1 MDNESIKA
9 ALRKDAA
16 LQEILKK
23 MSPEVQASFT
33 ERQLADIKLAV
44 SARTWGNHLI
54 DLRSTIRFFRYRYYF
69 VFLIGRNRRQYS
81 ARELR
86 VGLLLKSAV
95 LSTFLFFCALLGL
108 LMLYLIKSAA
118 GIDIFP
124 GFSLG
129 IWSWFKEV
137 FLL

>member
-44 SARTWGNHLI
+44 SARTWGSHLI
-54 DLRSTIRFFRYRYYF
+54 DFRSTVRFFRYRYYF
-69 VFLIGRNRRQYS
+69 VCLIGRNRRQYS

-86 VGLLLKSAV
+86 VGLLLKTVVVSA
-95 LSTFLFFCALLGL
+95 FLVFCATLGL

-118 GIDIFP
+118 GIDLFP

-129 IWSWFKEV
+129 VWSWFKEV

>member
-23 MSPEVQASFT
+23 MSPEVQESFT

-44 SARTWGNHLI
+44 SARTWGSHLI
-54 DLRSTIRFFRYRYYF
+54 DLRSTVRFFRYRYYF
-69 VFLIGRNRRQYS
+69 VFLLGRNRRQLS
-81 ARELR
+81 VRQLR
-86 VGLLLKSAV
+86 IGLLLKASIV
-95 LSTFLFFCALLGL
+95 TLFLSFCVLLGL
-108 LMLYLIKSAA
+108 LILYLAKSAA
-118 GIDIFP
+118 GIDLFP
-124 GFSLG
+124 SFSLG
-129 IWSWFKEV
+129 IWSWFRQA

>member
-118 GIDIFP
+118 GIDLFP

>member
-1 MDNESIKA
+1 MDNESIKSE
-9 ALRKDAA
+9 LRKDAA

-23 MSPEVQASFT
+23 MSPEVQASFS

-44 SARTWGNHLI
+44 SARTWGSHLI

-69 VFLIGRNRRQYS
+69 VFLVGRNRRQLT

-86 VGLLLKSAV
+86 IGLLLKTTV
-95 LSTFLFFCALLGL
+95 LTVFLSFCVLLGL
-108 LMLYLIKSAA
+108 LVLYLIKSAA

-124 GFSLG
+124 NFSLG
-129 IWSWFKEV
+129 IWSWFRQA
-137 FLL
+137 FLP

>member
-44 SARTWGNHLI
+44 SARIWGNHLI

-118 GIDIFP
+118 GIDLFP